1 MRIIIDAACA
11 LQSESRQRGI
21 GRYVFGLLKGL
32 LSSSAA
38 KDHEFVVTLCANRG
52 ESIDE
57 IRNELSGL
65 IPEENIISYR
75 VLDSIKMLD
84 SKNEWRLRASDEIR
98 NHFHASLDPDVIVT
112 TNLFEGFLEDM
123 STSVLERH
131 EHIIKAAL
139 VYDLIPF
146 LNQKKYLGDRRARAW
161 YMKKLSLLDGID
173 VVLTISESAR
183 REIVENLKR
192 PEDDVVNISS
202 STNSDICALPEDHT
216 ATKKY
221 LADLG
226 VTKPFF
232 LHVGTYEERKNYPR
246 LIQAFGKLAATYP
259 GEYQLVLGTNLDDT
273 QESDIQTQLQEQG
286 IDASDVIVTG
296 RMTDEELVGL
306 YSRCFALVYPST
318 HEGFGLPVLEAMMCG
333 AAVIASNSTSIPEI
347 VELNEALFNPF
358 DVNDIYAHMD
368 RLVSDPDYHDR
379 LRENS
384 NTRPPLFTPAIVA
397 ERFIAA
403 FESRLHQTGRVQRPK
418 LKGKSSRY
426 RDLIASIKEIDSH
439 VRPSVEDL
447 KCATEAIS
455 YNTAGIGGRV
465 SVRDEQRAN
474 KRWHIEGPYSST
486 YSLALVNRESA
497 KALRVSGNEVALK
510 STEGAGDFPPDLD
523 FLKEHHPEI
532 LEIPTVTDED
542 VNNATSTIVCRD
554 LYPPRVEDMT
564 GELNL
569 LSQYGWEESL
579 FPAEWVENVN
589 IHLDG
594 ITCLSAHVKKVM
606 QDSGV
611 SVPIQVSGAGVDH
624 WQRIKVGSKPKLPR
638 KRFKFL
644 HNSSCFPRKGVRP
657 LLEAYGLAF
666 RKSDSVCLVIKTF
679 SNPHNTVIA
688 DVERKRQE
696 DPNYPTVE
704 IISAD
709 LRETE
714 LKALYAACDAL
725 VAPSRAEGYG
735 LPLAEAM
742 LSGLAVIA
750 TGWSG
755 QLDFC
760 NDETAWLVDYD
771 FAPADTHFAQ
781 TGSVW
786 ADPKVHHL
794 SEIMRTVFETP
805 KPERNKKAKKA
816 QSLLLESH
824 KWSDVAQRL
833 KLAVEKWEAMPAVK
847 GPKIGWISRW
857 NTQCG
862 IATYS
867 EHFLQNMPDDVLV
880 FAPHNDPKLR
890 PDEDFVIRAWDQD
903 VRGASTDEL
912 EQAISD
918 AGIETLVIQW
928 NYAFFDFGHLNQ
940 FLLRQRQA
948 GRQVILFMHAT
959 VDPAHDPD
967 RHIHLLQD
975 GLNTCER
982 VIVHSFQDLNR
993 LKNIGVDQNTVV
1005 FPHGIIAGGPSD
1017 FQSRDIETFTIS
1029 TYGFCLPHKGLLNLV
1044 EAFKMLAADDETLR
1058 LRLMNAEHRAPI
1070 SGELLRDIEQ
1080 RVEESGVADQIEI
1093 ISDFLPDSTSMLRL
1107 QASDLIVFPYEDT
1120 GESASG
1126 AARFA
1131 ISSGRPVA
1139 VTPVEIF
1146 HDIKPATFEL
1156 SGTDPTELSKSLRV
1170 LVSELRDGT
1179 QNVQEKQRQSQQWR
1193 RENTYERLARRLF
1206 GMLIAYNY
1214 DRQSST

>member
-21 GRYVFGLLKGL
+21 GRYVLGLLKGL

-38 KDHEFVVTLCANRG
+38 QEHEIVITLCANRG

-57 IRNELSGL
+57 IRGELGGL
-65 IPEENIISYR
+65 IPEESVITYR
-75 VLDSIKMLD
+75 VLDNIKMLD

-123 STSVLERH
+123 STSVLDQH
-131 EHIIKAAL
+131 EHIIKAAI
-139 VYDLIPF
+139 VYDLIPL
-146 LNQKKYLGDRRARAW
+146 LNQKKYLGDRRARDW

-173 VVLTISESAR
+173 AVLTISESAR
-183 REIVENLKR
+183 REIIENLNR
-192 PEDDVVNISS
+192 NDDDVVNISS
-202 STNSDICALPEDHT
+202 STNSDIRALPEDHP
-216 ATKKY
+216 ATLEY
-221 LADLG
+221 LAELG
-226 VTKPFF
+226 VTKSFF

-246 LIQAFGKLAATYP
+246 LIQAFGQLSETYP
-259 GEYQLVLGTNLDDT
+259 GEYQLVLGTNPNEA
-273 QESDIQTQLQEQG
+273 QRSDIKVQLQEYG
-286 IDASDVIVTG
+286 INASDVVVTG
-296 RMTDEELVGL
+296 RMTDAELVGL
-306 YSRCFALVYPST
+306 YSQCFALVFPSM

-347 VELNEALFNPF
+347 VELDEALFDPF
-358 DVNDIYAHMD
+358 DVDDIYAHMD
-368 RLVSDPDYHDR
+368 RLVSDPDFHDR
-379 LRENS
+379 LRENAKL
-384 NTRPPLFTPAIVA
+384 RPPLFTPDIVA
-397 ERFIAA
+397 ERFFAT
-403 FESRLHQTGRVQRPK
+403 FESRALQDGRAQRPK

-426 RDLIASIKEIDSH
+426 RDLIASVKAIDSDI
-439 VRPSVEDL
+439 RPSAVDL
-447 KCATEAIS
+447 RDAAEAIS
-455 YNTAGIGGRV
+455 HNIAGIGGRLP
-465 SVRDEQRAN
+465 VRDEQRVS

-497 KALRVSGNEVALK
+497 KALRVSGSEVALK
-510 STEGAGDFPPDLD
+510 STEGPGDFPPDLD
-523 FLKEHHPEI
+523 FLKEHHPEV

-542 VNNATSTIVCRD
+542 ANHATSTIVCRD

-564 GELNL
+564 GEINL

-594 ITCLSAHVKKVM
+594 ITCLSDHVKKVM

-624 WQRIKVGSKPKLPR
+624 WQRIKIGSKPKLPR

-644 HNSSCFPRKGVRP
+644 HNSSCFPRKGVDA
-657 LLEAYGLAF
+657 LLEAYGIAF

-679 SNPHNTVIA
+679 SNPHNTVVA

-696 DPNYPTVE
+696 DPNYPAVE

-709 LRETE
+709 LPESE

-742 LSGLAVIA
+742 LSGLSVIT

-760 NDETAWLVDYD
+760 NNETAWLVDYD

-786 ADPKVHHL
+786 ADPKVHRL
-794 SEIMRTVFETP
+794 SEVMRSVFEAP
-805 KPERNKKAKKA
+805 KQKRNAKVKKA
-816 QSLLLESH
+816 QALLLGSH
-824 KWSDVAQRL
+824 KWSDVVQRL
-833 KLAVEKWEAMPAVK
+833 KLAVEKWEAKPGVR
-847 GPKIGWISRW
+847 GPKIGWVSRW
-857 NTQCG
+857 NTECG

-890 PDEDFVIRAWDQD
+890 PDEEFVIRAWEQD
-903 VRGASTDEL
+903 VRGASMDEL
-912 EQAISD
+912 EEAISET
-918 AGIETLVIQW
+918 GIETLVIQW
-928 NYAFFDFGHLNQ
+928 NYAFFDFGHLNE

-948 GRQVILFMHAT
+948 GRQVIFFMHAT
-959 VDPAHDPD
+959 ADPAHDPD
-967 RHIHLLQD
+967 RHIHLLKD
-975 GLNTCER
+975 GLNACER
-982 VIVHSFQDLNR
+982 VVVHSYQDLNR
-993 LKNIGVDQNTVV
+993 LKNIGVSRNTVV
-1005 FPHGIIAGGPSD
+1005 FPHGIIAGDPSD
-1017 FQSRDIETFTIS
+1017 FQSRDIESFTIS

-1044 EAFKMLAADDETLR
+1044 EAFTTLAAVDGTLR
-1058 LRLMNAEHRAPI
+1058 LRLMNAQHPAPI
-1070 SGELLRDIEQ
+1070 SGDLLREIQ
-1080 RVEESGVADQIEI
+1080 QKVEKSGVSDQIEI
-1093 ISDFLPDSTSMLRL
+1093 ISDFLPDAVAMSQLR
-1107 QASDLIVFPYEDT
+1107 ASDLIVFPYEDT

-1146 HDIKPATFEL
+1146 QDLKPAVFEL
-1156 SGTDPTELSKSLRV
+1156 SGVDSTELSKSLRA
-1170 LVSELRDGT
+1170 LVSELKENT
-1179 QNVQEKQRQSQQWR
+1179 QCVLEKEGQSEQWR
-1193 RENTYERLARRLF
+1193 QDNTYERLARRLY

-1214 DRQSST
+1214 DRQSSA